1 MKQYQSKGGRTLY
14 KPSLEE
20 VQEMDDMG
28 LGFCLACGST
38 QAAEPDARKYP
49 CEECKEEMVYG
60 AQELAIMGLVYLL
73 GYLEK

>member
-20 VQEMDDMG
+20 VQEMDDTG
-28 LGFCLACGST
+28 LGFCLACGAT
-38 QAAEPDARKYP
+38 RAAEPDARKYP

-60 AQELAIMGLVYLL
+60 AQELAIMGLVYL
-73 GYLEK
+73 EE